1 MRRQILRSSS
11 KGAQSPSVI
20 RRLSAQYGCSEDEV
34 ERSLAVFRLADRS
47 NNGANFGPAGSLPV
61 WRLLGCEA
69 PRIHSAYHQTRLATL
84 QAFCACAAALL
95 SATGASVAIALAG
108 DGAGNGPTP
117 FAEPYKCDSDLFLSH
132 VVKADHKGLAI
143 DDTTFQKC
151 SEGIPRLLALQS
163 ARVGRG
169 WRFAGEKLT
178 SIRLFKA
185 WDMAWPDGAR
195 EAAWAQLLDVVKA
208 NGIKVLM
215 GTQITCDEADDDRDW
230 RLVKDTGT
238 ASKGLT
244 ELLQKLGR
252 DHVMGVAVGN
262 ELELLYQK
270 DYATPSCIRRLW
282 GGGEFW
288 RKLTQRL
295 SQHGFVRAADLDAMA
310 GFSDVPLT
318 SVFGAAIFAGQP
330 FVENINATVQTLYR
344 DAVAKFGKRWVF
356 TLNIYPYFDP
366 NNALDPGSSTK
377 CTQALSTSTCFSDP
391 TCRLPAMVKDM
402 RERMQSLSG
411 SSAHLLWLGETGWS
425 SPQAST
431 LSGKPMAACTAFS
444 GISSL
449 RKYYSNFL
457 KWDLT
462 VDASSRGPD
471 RLLGI
476 RVLNFADGWRSW
488 ISC

>member
-1 MRRQILRSSS
+1 
-11 KGAQSPSVI
+11 
-20 RRLSAQYGCSEDEV
+20 
-34 ERSLAVFRLADRS
+34 AV
-47 NNGANFGPAGSLPV
+47 
-61 WRLLGCEA
+61 
-69 PRIHSAYHQTRLATL
+69 
-84 QAFCACAAALL
+84 CACAAALL
-95 SATGASVAIALAG
+95 SAVGASVAIALAG

-117 FAEPYKCDSDLFLSH
+117 SAEPYKCDSDLFLSRM
-132 VVKADHKGLAI
+132 VKADHKGLAI

-151 SEGIPRLLALQS
+151 SGGIPRVWPNTQ
-163 ARVGRG
+163 
-169 WRFAGEKLT
+169 EKLT

-208 NGIKVLM
+208 NGIKVLV
-215 GTQITCDEADDDRDW
+215 GTQITCDEADDERDW
-230 RLVKDTGT
+230 RLVK
-238 ASKGLT
+238 

-270 DYATPSCIRRLW
+270 DYATSSCIHRLW
-282 GGGEFW
+282 GGGQFW
-288 RKLTQRL
+288 RKLTQR
-295 SQHGFVRAADLDAMA
+295 AADLDGMA

-318 SVFGAAIFAGQP
+318 SVFGAAIFAGEP

-366 NNALDPGSSTK
+366 NNALDPGSTTK
-377 CTQALSTSTCFSDP
+377 CTQALTTATCFSDP
-391 TCRLPAMVKDM
+391 RCSLPAMVKDM
-402 RERMQSLSG
+402 RRRMQSLSG

-444 GISSL
+444 GLSSF

-457 KWDLT
+457 SWDLT

-471 RLLGI
+471 HVFYFTVRDSGNFGVGEHFGLISDCNAKRCKLQSNSTLDESPLLTY
-476 RVLNFADGWRSW
+476 V
-488 ISC
+488 